1 MIPIISPL
9 EFAMSEKSILIIGA
23 GIAGLSTGCYAQM
36 NGYRTQIFEKH
47 NLPGG
52 LCTAWRRKG
61 YTFDGC
67 IHDLAGCA
75 EGSTLNRM
83 WQELGALEGR
93 PLHFHSEFTR
103 ILSPDGKTFVVST
116 DLDRLEQHMK
126 ELAPEDASLIEAYIG
141 AARRF
146 RGIDLFGMMADPSP
160 AVLFKSLPTL
170 PLIMR
175 WSKLTLDDYAKRFR
189 NPFLRRA
196 FAMIQYDFPG
206 VPCFLNQ
213 NFLAM
218 LANRS
223 LGWPMGGS
231 LAFAQAIAGRYQ
243 ELGGQIQ
250 YNTRVERIL
259 VERHPGGGAGGK
271 ADRAVGVRLTD
282 GSEHRA
288 DVVVSAA
295 DGKATICNMLDGRYS
310 SEAIREY
317 YTDPPDIQAMNLH
330 ISIGVNRP
338 FPPEVRAAVYWLEQP
353 VTIAGET
360 VDRLDAEIYAFDP
373 SLAPPGKTA
382 FKVLLTSRYSTW
394 KDLAIDRERY
404 EAAKKQAAMTVIAE
418 LDRLIPGFAAQVE
431 VVDVATP
438 LTVERFTGNYHGLQA
453 YAPKNFLGTMMHGL
467 SKTLPGLQDFYMV
480 GQWAGAT
487 IGVSTVA
494 VMGRALVTTLC
505 KKDGKRFV
513 TTQMKQH

>member
-1 MIPIISPL
+1 
-9 EFAMSEKSILIIGA
+9 MSEKSILIIGA

-36 NGYRTQIFEKH
+36 NGYRTRILEQH
-47 NLPGG
+47 SLPGG

-75 EGSTLNRM
+75 SGSALNRM
-83 WQELGALEGR
+83 WQELGALDGR
-93 PLHFHSEFTR
+93 SLHFHSEFTR
-103 ILSPDGKTFVVST
+103 ILAPDGKTLIVST
-116 DLDRLEQHMK
+116 DLDRLEQGMK
-126 ELAPEDASLIEAYIG
+126 ELAPEDSALIEAYVG
-141 AARRF
+141 AALRF
-146 RGIDLFGMMADPSP
+146 RGMDLFGLMADPSP
-160 AVLFKSLPTL
+160 AALLKALPYL

-218 LANRS
+218 LANHS
-223 LGWPMGGS
+223 LGWPTGGS
-231 LAFAQAIAGRYQ
+231 LAFSQAIARRYQ
-243 ELGGQIQ
+243 ELGGVIQ

-259 VERHPGGGAGGK
+259 VERPADGHTNGTG
-271 ADRAVGVRLTD
+271 DRAVGVRLAD

-288 DVVVSAA
+288 DVIVSAA
-295 DGKATICNMLDGRYS
+295 DGKTTICNMLDGRYS
-310 SEAIREY
+310 TPEIREY
-317 YTDPPDIQAMNLH
+317 YTGPPDLQSMNLH
-330 ISIGVNRP
+330 VSLGVDHP
-338 FPPEVRAAVYWLEQP
+338 FPPEVRAAVYLLEQP

-373 SLAPPGKTA
+373 SLAPPGKSA
-382 FKVLLTSRYSTW
+382 FKVLLASRYSHW
-394 KDLAIDRERY
+394 KELSADRERY
-404 EAAKKQAAMTVIAE
+404 EAAKQQVAETVIAS
-418 LDRLIPGFAAQVE
+418 LDRLIPGFAARVE

-438 LTVERFTGNYHGLQA
+438 LTIERYTGNFHGLQA
-453 YAPKNFLGTMMHGL
+453 YASKDFLGTMLHGM
-467 SKTLPGLQDFYMV
+467 SKTLPRLENFHMV

-494 VMGRALVTTLC
+494 VMGRSLVRTLC
-505 KKDGKRFV
+505 KQDKKKFV
-513 TTQMKQH
+513 TA